1 MAFKTF
7 AQMKAE
13 KNNANVNTTTPVA
26 NPTPKTE
33 EPIVKEVDVM
43 GLMGALNKNGQAKLS
58 DHAKPVDSPTPAP
71 QKEEPKA
78 EKKPQ
83 VKADK
88 ETKKKAVLIEPK
100 DAFDARQQILNL
112 ATAGS
117 ITTTVSEDGKSRI
130 FANAPEQ
137 NVLWTLRKCFRALG
151 GEHNGE
157 KDDFKWIVPQEFLMD
172 PNKAVATKS
181 AKQQEYEQKVADGTI
196 KPRTE
201 QTTSEQTAKGKG
213 GKYTEEQV
221 IKLMQL
227 ANATLSVD
235 ACKVLLKAI

>member
-1 MAFKTF
+1 MSLLNF
-7 AQMKAE
+7 QMMR
-13 KNNANVNTTTPVA
+13 ANQNTNTVA
-26 NPTPKTE
+26 NPTPAPKKE
-33 EPIVKEVDVM
+33 EPVVQEVDVM
-43 GLMGALNKNGQAKLS
+43 SLMGALNKDGHAKLS
-58 DHAKPVDSPTPAP
+58 DHAKPVDAPTPAP
-71 QKEEPKA
+71 QKEETKA
-78 EKKPQ
+78 EPKPQ
-83 VKADK
+83 PKADK
-88 ETKKKAVLIEPK
+88 DTKKKAVLIEPK
-100 DAFDARQQILNL
+100 DAFDARQHILDL
-112 ATAGS
+112 AKSGA
-117 ITTTVSEDGKSRI
+117 ITSALSEDGKQCT

-201 QTTSEQTAKGKG
+201 QTASEQTAKGKG

-221 IKLMQL
+221 IKLMRMV
-227 ANATLSVD
+227 NATLSED
-235 ACKVLLKAI
+235 ACRVMLKAV

>member
-1 MAFKTF
+1 MGLLTFKAMRNQT
-7 AQMKAE
+7 
-13 KNNANVNTTTPVA
+13 NTTPVA
-26 NPTPKTE
+26 NPKTE

-58 DHAKPVDSPTPAP
+58 DHAKPVDAAPQTAPEPAP
-71 QKEEPKA
+71 QEPKA
-78 EKKPQ
+78 EQKPQ
-83 VKADK
+83 PKADK
-88 ETKKKAVLIEPK
+88 DTKKKAKVIEPK
-100 DAFDARQQILNL
+100 DANDALQHILSL
-112 ATAGS
+112 AKSGA
-117 ITTTVSEDGKSRI
+117 ITTTLSEDGKQRI

-137 NVLWTLRKCFRALG
+137 NVLWTLRKCFRMLG

-157 KDDFKWIVPQEFLMD
+157 KDNFKWIVPQEFLMD

-201 QTTSEQTAKGKG
+201 QTAEDKTAKGKG

-227 ANATLSVD
+227 ANATLSID

>member
-1 MAFKTF
+1 MGLLNFK
-7 AQMKAE
+7 MMR
-13 KNNANVNTTTPVA
+13 ANQNTNPTPA
-26 NPTPKTE
+26 PTPKTD
-33 EPIVKEVDVM
+33 EPIVQEVDVIS
-43 GLMGALNKNGQAKLS
+43 LMGALKKDGQAKLS
-58 DHAKPVDSPTPAP
+58 DHAKPVDAPAP
-71 QKEEPKA
+71 ATQKEEPKA
-78 EKKPQ
+78 EQKPQ
-83 VKADK
+83 PKADK
-88 ETKKKAVLIEPK
+88 DTKKKATLIEPK

-112 ATAGS
+112 VKSGAVTS
-117 ITTTVSEDGKSRI
+117 ELSEDGTQRI

-137 NVLWTLRKCFRALG
+137 NMLWTLRKCFRALG

-196 KPRTE
+196 KPR
-201 QTTSEQTAKGKG
+201 SANDNDNDNHKGKG

>member
-1 MAFKTF
+1 MGLLNFK
-7 AQMKAE
+7 MMR
-13 KNNANVNTTTPVA
+13 ANQNTNTTVA
-26 NPTPKTE
+26 NPKTE

-58 DHAKPVDSPTPAP
+58 DHAKPVDAPTPAP

-78 EKKPQ
+78 VQKPQ
-83 VKADK
+83 PKADK
-88 ETKKKAVLIEPK
+88 DTKKKAVLIEPK
-100 DAFDARQQILNL
+100 DAFDARQHILTL

-117 ITTTVSEDGKSRI
+117 ITSELSEDSKQRI
-130 FANAPEQ
+130 FANAPEH
-137 NVLWTLRKCFRALG
+137 NVLWTLRKCFRMLG

-157 KDDFKWIVPQEFLMD
+157 KDNFKWIVPQEFLMD

-181 AKQQEYEQKVADGTI
+181 LPQKEYEQKVADGTI

-201 QTTSEQTAKGKG
+201 QTAEDKTAKGKG

-227 ANATLSVD
+227 ANATLSMD